1 MEITG
6 PEAAKSMLVLVQVL
20 DAAYQDGV
28 LILAEPSPA
37 LLTLLQPW
45 ADHLDYAGPPGVIHL
60 ALASWAQIHGLVSL
74 ELFGHLAPAPEYG
87 DVAALF
93 EAEIQASVERM
104 GIG

>member
-6 PEAAKSMLVLVQVL
+6 PAAGESMLVLVQVL

-28 LILAEPSPA
+28 LSLAEPTPT

-45 ADHLDYAGPPGVIHL
+45 VDKLEYAGSPSVIQL

-87 DVAALF
+87 DVDALF
-93 EAEIQASVERM
+93 EAEIQASMKR
-104 GIG
+104 IGLG